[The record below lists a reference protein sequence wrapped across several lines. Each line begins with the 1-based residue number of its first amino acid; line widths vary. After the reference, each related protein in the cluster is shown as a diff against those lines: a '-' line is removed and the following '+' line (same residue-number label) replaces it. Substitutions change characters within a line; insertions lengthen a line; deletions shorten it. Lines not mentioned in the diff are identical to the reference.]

1 LSDQTELE
9 IVNFINIIFGNR
21 FFYEFMTT
29 ELFVDK
35 DVSKTN
41 ETLHEEC
48 ILKCRFSLFKMTFN
62 LKGSVDQE
70 FSFIVKM
77 YKK

>member
-1 LSDQTELE
+1 MSDQTELE
-9 IVNFINIIFGNR
+9 IVNFINIIFENR

-48 ILKCRFSLFKMTFN
+48 ILKCRKSNIRCVVLHLVSIM
-62 LKGSVDQE
+62 
-70 FSFIVKM
+70 
-77 YKK
+77 

>member
-9 IVNFINIIFGNR
+9 IVNFINICFEDR

-29 ELFVDK
+29 EFFIDK
-35 DVSKTN
+35 DVSKTD

-48 ILKCRFSLFKMTFN
+48 ILKAENK
-62 LKGSVDQE
+62 
-70 FSFIVKM
+70 I
-77 YKK
+77 